1 MSQTNPDYIVVEGP
15 IGVGKTSLARRLA
28 ETYGTELLLEGADEN
43 PFLERFYKD
52 AKSYALPT
60 QLFFLFQRAKQVQ
73 ALRQGDM
80 FRPVRVADF
89 LMEKDRLFAQ
99 MTLAE
104 DELCL
109 YDQAFN
115 TLAIDAPVPDLVI
128 YLQAPVDVLLE
139 RIRKRNRQYEQFIDA
154 TYLQRL
160 VDSYTHF
167 FYQYSAA
174 PLLIVNASEIN
185 LVDSEQDYAGLLE
198 QISLTKAGR
207 HFFNPLPFELSR

>member
-1 MSQTNPDYIVVEGP
+1 
-15 IGVGKTSLARRLA
+15 
-28 ETYGTELLLEGADEN
+28 
-43 PFLERFYKD
+43 
-52 AKSYALPT
+52 
-60 QLFFLFQRAKQVQ
+60 
-73 ALRQGDM
+73 M

-104 DELCL
+104 DELSL

-139 RIRKRNRQYEQFIDA
+139 RIRKRNRLYEQFIDA
-154 TYLQRL
+154 AYLQRL

-174 PLLIVNASEIN
+174 PLLIVNAAEIN
-185 LVDSEQDYAGLLE
+185 LVDSEQDYEGLLE
-198 QISLTKAGR
+198 QIALTKAGR